1 MTFLLGID
9 LGTSSVKAALI
20 EADTLSVAA
29 VATQE
34 YPVHHPQPGYAEQ
47 SPEEWWQAL
56 VRAVRTAVI
65 NINPARIK
73 CIGLSGQMH
82 GLVCLGHNRELL
94 SPAIIWADARTSAE
108 VKDLTAF
115 QASCTA
121 ILPGRPAA
129 GFAAASA
136 LWLSRHRPDILNKM
150 EVVLLPKDYVRYLLT
165 GVIVTDPSDAS
176 STWLYDV
183 AKGDWAPEVVAF
195 CGLNA
200 SQMPPIKPSAVQSG
214 TVTAIVAHELGLPVG
229 IPVVTG
235 SADLPAQALGHGIVD
250 PGTVL
255 VTVGTGGQVF
265 TPCLHP
271 QVDPQQR
278 LYVFQHNL
286 PGRWYMQAA
295 ILSAGLSLRWLRG
308 LIGMAT
314 RSDSYETLSH
324 MANDI
329 DAGAEGLLFL
339 PYLAGERTP
348 HMDVK
353 ASALFLGLRLHHGAP
368 HLARAVMEGVGF
380 ALKENLDLVASESA
394 FITLSGGITQS
405 PVWCQILA
413 NIFNMPLHAAAADI
427 PHACVGAAILAG
439 LGLHYYQNVAD
450 VIARLPA
457 KTTRFQPQDTG
468 SYAGRY
474 EQYRRLYP
482 LLKNE
487 MHQLG

>member
-20 EADTLSVAA
+20 EADTLCVAA
-29 VATQE
+29 SAAHE

-47 SPEEWWQAL
+47 APEEWWRAL
-56 VRAVRTAVI
+56 VHAVRTAVKDI
-65 NINPARIK
+65 DPTQIK

-82 GLVCLGHNRELL
+82 GLVCLGLNQELL
-94 SPAIIWADARTSAE
+94 HPAIIWADARTTTE
-108 VKDLTAF
+108 VEDLAAF

-136 LWLSRHRPDILNKM
+136 LWLSRHRPDILRKM
-150 EVVLLPKDYVRYLLT
+150 EVALLPKDYVRYLLT
-165 GVIVTDPSDAS
+165 GDIGTDPSDAS
-176 STWLYDV
+176 STWLYDI
-183 AKGDWAPEVVAF
+183 AQEDWAPEVVSF
-195 CGLNA
+195 CGLDS
-200 SQMPPIKPSAVQSG
+200 SQMSPIRPSAVRSG
-214 TVTAIVAHELGLPVG
+214 TVTAIAARELGLPVG

-255 VTVGTGGQVF
+255 VTVGTGGQII
-265 TPCLHP
+265 TPCLSP
-271 QVDPQQR
+271 QTATEQS
-278 LYVFQHNL
+278 LYVFQHNI
-286 PGRWYMQAA
+286 PDRWYTQAA
-295 ILSAGLSLRWLRG
+295 ILSAGLSLRWLCG
-308 LIGMAT
+308 LTGMSAQST
-314 RSDSYETLSH
+314 SYETLSNL
-324 MANDI
+324 AGAI

-348 HMDVK
+348 HMDAK
-353 ASALFLGLRLHHGAP
+353 ASGLFLGLRLHHGAA

-380 ALKENLDLVASESA
+380 ALKENLELVAGEST
-394 FITLSGGITQS
+394 FITLSGGVTHS

-413 NIFNMPLHAAAADI
+413 DIFNKPLYAAAADL

-439 LGLHYYQNVAD
+439 LGIHYFQDVAD
-450 VIARLPA
+450 AIARLPA
-457 KTTRFQPQDTG
+457 RTTCFQPQVTG
-468 SYAGRY
+468 PYAGRY
-474 EQYRRLYP
+474 EQYLRIYP
-482 LLKNE
+482 LLKDE

>member
-1 MTFLLGID
+1 
-9 LGTSSVKAALI
+9 
-20 EADTLSVAA
+20 
-29 VATQE
+29 
-34 YPVHHPQPGYAEQ
+34 
-47 SPEEWWQAL
+47 
-56 VRAVRTAVI
+56 
-65 NINPARIK
+65 
-73 CIGLSGQMH
+73 
-82 GLVCLGHNRELL
+82 
-94 SPAIIWADARTSAE
+94 
-108 VKDLTAF
+108 
-115 QASCTA
+115 
-121 ILPGRPAA
+121 
-129 GFAAASA
+129 
-136 LWLSRHRPDILNKM
+136 
-150 EVVLLPKDYVRYLLT
+150 
-165 GVIVTDPSDAS
+165 
-176 STWLYDV
+176 
-183 AKGDWAPEVVAF
+183 
-195 CGLNA
+195 
-200 SQMPPIKPSAVQSG
+200 
-214 TVTAIVAHELGLPVG
+214 
-229 IPVVTG
+229 
-235 SADLPAQALGHGIVD
+235 LGHGIVD

-265 TPCLHP
+265 TPCLYP
-271 QVDPQQR
+271 QIDSEQR
-278 LYVFQHNL
+278 LYVYQHNL
-286 PGRWYMQAA
+286 PDRWYTQAA

-308 LIGMAT
+308 LTGMAAQ
-314 RSDSYETLSH
+314 SSSYETLSNL
-324 MANDI
+324 ANGI